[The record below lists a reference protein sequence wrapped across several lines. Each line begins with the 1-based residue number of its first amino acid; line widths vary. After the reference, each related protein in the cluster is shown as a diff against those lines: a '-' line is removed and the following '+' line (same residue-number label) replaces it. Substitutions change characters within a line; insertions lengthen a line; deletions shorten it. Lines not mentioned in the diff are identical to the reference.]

1 MFFQIQM
8 NKIMLIS
15 KDENIKTSSVYVASL
30 ILKQIKREKV
40 DKISVFEVSKELR
53 KYKIFRYRHL
63 FFGLAFLYSS
73 GIIDFKEPF
82 IYIKRKNDKN

>member
-1 MFFQIQM
+1 
-8 NKIMLIS
+8 MLVS

-30 ILKQIKREKV
+30 ILKKIQKQKV
-40 DKISVFEVSKELR
+40 DKISIFEISKELK
-53 KYKIFRYRHL
+53 KYNITHYRHM

-82 IYIKRKNDKN
+82 IYIKNRND

>member
-1 MFFQIQM
+1 
-8 NKIMLIS
+8 MLVS

-30 ILKQIKREKV
+30 ILKKIQQQKV
-40 DKISVFEVSKELR
+40 DKISIFEISKELK
-53 KYKIFRYRHL
+53 KYNITRYRHM

-82 IYIKRKNDKN
+82 IYIKNKNDQN